1 MDKGRTSHIDPQ
13 FVDTALEAAVR
24 IGMVALLGAWC
35 FSIMRPFVG
44 PVTWG
49 IIIAVAVYP
58 LYQHLVK
65 WLSGRGKL
73 AAALF
78 TLLALALLITPTVF
92 LAQSLVESV
101 QIVSNQIRDGEFDL
115 PPPPDSVAEWPL
127 VGEGIHEFWDL
138 ASENLEAAVTRIAP
152 RLEGFGKW
160 LLSAG
165 AGVGIGVLQFVVS
178 IVIAGAL
185 LANSDSGA
193 HAAQM
198 IAHRITGARGAEFID
213 LARATVRSVAQGVL
227 GVAIIQ
233 GLLAGIGLLTMGVPG
248 AGFWAAL
255 VLLLAVVQLPPL
267 LVLGPIMI
275 YVFNT
280 ADTVPAVLFILW
292 SLMVSM
298 SDAFLKPLLLG
309 RGLETPMLVILIGAI
324 GGMIV
329 SGIIGLFIGSVILA
343 LGYELFMAWVK
354 QDPELESEQPESDQQ
369 PAGGH
374 EAP

>member
-1 MDKGRTSHIDPQ
+1 MQPDESTVHKLLKKNFTDAMIRIGLIVFLVVMCFRIFAPFANIMLWALILAVTLYPLHQQLAKRLKGRQ
-13 FVDTALEAAVR
+13 GRAAV
-24 IGMVALLGAWC
+24 ILVLAGILL
-35 FSIMRPFVG
+35 
-44 PVTWG
+44 
-49 IIIAVAVYP
+49 IAVPSAMIGGSFARYIHKGYTA
-58 LYQHLVK
+58 YQND
-65 WLSGRGKL
+65 S
-73 AAALF
+73 
-78 TLLALALLITPTVF
+78 ITIK
-92 LAQSLVESV
+92 Q
-101 QIVSNQIRDGEFDL
+101 
-115 PPPPDSVAEWPL
+115 PDPKVADWPL
-127 VGEGIHEFWDL
+127 VGERVHDFWDL
-138 ASENLEAAVTRIAP
+138 ASDNLEVAVTRIAP

-160 LLSAG
+160 VLSAG
-165 AGVGIGVLQFVVS
+165 AGVGIGVLQFVIS

-185 LANSDSGA
+185 LANSESGA

-198 IAHRITGARGAEFID
+198 IAHRLNSARGAEFID

-227 GVAIIQ
+227 GVASIQ

-248 AGFWAAL
+248 AGLWAAL

-280 ADTVPAVLFILW
+280 ADTVPAVLFTLW
-292 SLMVSM
+292 SLLVST

-309 RGLETPMLVILIGAI
+309 RGLQTPMLVILIGAI

-354 QDPELESEQPESDQQ
+354 QDPELDSEQPESERS